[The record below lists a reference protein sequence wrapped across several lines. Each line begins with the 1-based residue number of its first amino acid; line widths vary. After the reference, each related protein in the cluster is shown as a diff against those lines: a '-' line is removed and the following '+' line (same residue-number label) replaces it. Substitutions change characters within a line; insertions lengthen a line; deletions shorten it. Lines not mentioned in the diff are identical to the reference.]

1 MDTSASPIRPELR
14 GYRLAWRTVAWT
26 TVVLCGLAGLVTF
39 GVVRSMVTMTLMAG
53 VGALYGYVLTADL
66 PRVRRP
72 VRTSAVV
79 CGAGT
84 LVLVGVPG
92 AAHGVGLGVLA
103 VLVATSPP
111 LVARLAVRVGAGADR
126 MSVPSSGCSG
136 LDSFDVLLQACD
148 DNALAA
154 AWYESEAGLRE
165 ATTVEEVARIAG
177 VRQLYL
183 DELERRSP
191 DDFSQWLATQSL
203 DR

>member
-1 MDTSASPIRPELR
+1 MDTSASPRRPELR
-14 GYRLAWRTVAWT
+14 GYRLAWLGVAWSTVA
-26 TVVLCGLAGLVTF
+26 VCGLAGLVTF
-39 GVVRSMVTMTLMAG
+39 GVLRSLVTVALMAA

-72 VRTSAVV
+72 VRSSAVV

-84 LVLVGVPG
+84 LVIVGVPG
-92 AAHGVGLGVLA
+92 AAHGAGLGVLA
-103 VLVATSPP
+103 ALVATSPP
-111 LVARLAVRVGAGADR
+111 LVTRLAAQVGFGVHPASR
-126 MSVPSSGCSG
+126 LSSACSG
-136 LDSFDVLLQACD
+136 LDSFDVLLAACD
-148 DNALAA
+148 DDALAA

-165 ATTVEEVARIAG
+165 AMTVEDVARVAG

-191 DDFSQWLATQSL
+191 DGFAQWLAAQSL

>member
-1 MDTSASPIRPELR
+1 MDTSAFPRRPELR
-14 GYRLAWRTVAWT
+14 GYRLAWRCVAWI
-26 TVVLCGLAGLVTF
+26 TVSVCGLGGLVTL
-39 GVVRSMVTMTLMAG
+39 GVLRSLVTVALVAG

-72 VRTSAVV
+72 VRSSAVV

-111 LVARLAVRVGAGADR
+111 LVARLAARARSNTEPASR
-126 MSVPSSGCSG
+126 SSSACSG
-136 LDSFDVLLQACD
+136 LDSFDVLLRACD
-148 DNALAA
+148 DDALAA

-165 ATTVEEVARIAG
+165 ATTVEDAARVAG

-191 DDFSQWLATQSL
+191 EGFARWLATQSL